1 MYILDGP
8 LEEAARQKN
17 WARIASLMNIDPFGG
32 RLFRWISQAVAFG
45 KRPSDCRYGLD
56 SLNLLQPEKGR

>member
-17 WARIASLMNIDPFGG
+17 WARIASLMNIGPFGG
-32 RLFRWISQAVAFG
+32 RFSV
-45 KRPSDCRYGLD
+45 GLVKQSPRVVKAKIWD
-56 SLNLLQPEKGR
+56 NLRLPK